1 MSYKTA
7 ISAVCVGILLL
18 ITPILGQRIGQKE
31 SPSHRFV
38 TYRGTSLEIRFP
50 DNWVV
55 NKTGNTVTL
64 SPEDGNVS
72 GALAYG
78 LLMDIFEPRS
88 RNSSSETLED
98 ATEELIED
106 LQRTNPNLQ
115 VLRSVQKEIGGLA
128 ALEVEMTNASPVG
141 GMEVDRLITVRRPN
155 EKLRYFLAVAPQDE
169 ASRYSPT
176 FNRMIASIRFY
187 N

>member
-1 MSYKTA
+1 
-7 ISAVCVGILLL
+7 
-18 ITPILGQRIGQKE
+18 
-31 SPSHRFV
+31 
-38 TYRGTSLEIRFP
+38 
-50 DNWVV
+50 
-55 NKTGNTVTL
+55 
-64 SPEDGNVS
+64 
-72 GALAYG
+72 
-78 LLMDIFEPRS
+78 
-88 RNSSSETLED
+88 
-98 ATEELIED
+98 
-106 LQRTNPNLQ
+106 
-115 VLRSVQKEIGGLA
+115 LRSVQKEIGGLA